1 MLRIEQISVGKDSP
15 IFCRAH
21 VEQENVW
28 NKQNGKQEG
37 AVDDTI
43 FLQYPSAEETVIKWK
58 EGMAVAK
65 GIARS
70 LQMSPGDTDD
80 DTDWFESPHYSGC
93 SKETD
98 EWWDD
103 DEENERNEST
113 SEVDDEAEDETG
125 DSNTDIDFHLG
136 EACEE
141 VDVGDIQEL
150 DEIVANL
157 ADESNETRN
166 DSENDLQSTP
176 SQVESA
182 ISPTVPIKD
191 FSGNIYKSTLVSLLN
206 QNPTLS
212 KDRLLRVRNN
222 TVEKTN
228 SSQQYVPYL
237 NMFDD
242 VILIDK
248 RKKCFN
254 VGRVFRMRKKGKNNR
269 RFEIKGFITEEELS
283 QIIFNIQLY
292 EEHRTN
298 HYVVSTNVSEYSSSP
313 SVVLNGKVNLCFN
326 PDDETYELMDDVRDQ
341 IQTILTPKKVIEI
354 PNASNSS
361 NHSNDDVPDG
371 IVIPR
376 PPARHKY
383 H

>member
-1 MLRIEQISVGKDSP
+1 MLRIEQISIGKDSP

-21 VEQENVW
+21 VKQENVW

-43 FLQYPSAEETVIKWK
+43 FLQYPSVEETVIKWK

-65 GIARS
+65 EIARS

-103 DEENERNEST
+103 DEEN
-113 SEVDDEAEDETG
+113 EVDDEAEDETG

-157 ADESNETRN
+157 ANESNETRN
-166 DSENDLQSTP
+166 DPENDLQSTP

-191 FSGNIYKSTLVSLLN
+191 FSGNNYKSTLVSLLH

-212 KDRLLRVRNN
+212 QDRLLRVRNN
-222 TVEKTN
+222 NVEKTN

-254 VGRVFRMRKKGKNNR
+254 VGRVFRMREKGKNNR
-269 RFEIKGFITEEELS
+269 RFEIKGFITGEELS

-292 EEHRTN
+292 EERRTN
-298 HYVVSTNVSEYSSSP
+298 HYVVSTNVIDYSSSP
-313 SVVLNGKVNLCFN
+313 SVVLNGKSKFML
-326 PDDETYELMDDVRDQ
+326 
-341 IQTILTPKKVIEI
+341 
-354 PNASNSS
+354 
-361 NHSNDDVPDG
+361 
-371 IVIPR
+371 
-376 PPARHKY
+376 
-383 H
+383 

>member
-1 MLRIEQISVGKDSP
+1 MGSDCCEKFFSRHGQWSGNHHTFDIGTMLTNVPHMLRIEKISVGKDSP

-21 VEQENVW
+21 VKQENVW

-65 GIARS
+65 EIARS

-93 SKETD
+93 CKETD

-103 DEENERNEST
+103 DERNESAT
-113 SEVDDEAEDETG
+113 EVDDEAEDETG

-166 DSENDLQSTP
+166 DWENDLQSTP

-242 VILIDK
+242 VIGSTI
-248 RKKCFN
+248 
-254 VGRVFRMRKKGKNNR
+254 
-269 RFEIKGFITEEELS
+269 
-283 QIIFNIQLY
+283 
-292 EEHRTN
+292 RTIPK
-298 HYVVSTNVSEYSSSP
+298 YV
-313 SVVLNGKVNLCFN
+313 
-326 PDDETYELMDDVRDQ
+326 
-341 IQTILTPKKVIEI
+341 
-354 PNASNSS
+354 
-361 NHSNDDVPDG
+361 
-371 IVIPR
+371 
-376 PPARHKY
+376 
-383 H
+383 

>member
-1 MLRIEQISVGKDSP
+1 MAI
-15 IFCRAH
+15 
-21 VEQENVW
+21 
-28 NKQNGKQEG
+28 
-37 AVDDTI
+37 T
-43 FLQYPSAEETVIKWK
+43 K
-58 EGMAVAK
+58 E
-65 GIARS
+65 IARS

-98 EWWDD
+98 EWWDG
-103 DEENERNEST
+103 DEENERNESAT
-113 SEVDDEAEDETG
+113 EVDDEAEDETG

-166 DSENDLQSTP
+166 DSENDLQST
-176 SQVESA
+176 QVESA

-242 VILIDK
+242 VIESTI
-248 RKKCFN
+248 
-254 VGRVFRMRKKGKNNR
+254 
-269 RFEIKGFITEEELS
+269 
-283 QIIFNIQLY
+283 
-292 EEHRTN
+292 RTISK
-298 HYVVSTNVSEYSSSP
+298 YV
-313 SVVLNGKVNLCFN
+313 
-326 PDDETYELMDDVRDQ
+326 
-341 IQTILTPKKVIEI
+341 
-354 PNASNSS
+354 
-361 NHSNDDVPDG
+361 
-371 IVIPR
+371 
-376 PPARHKY
+376 
-383 H
+383 